1 MKKLKNYRDF
11 IQTFLVVVSFGTFLW
26 SMFVLY
32 DGTTD
37 TMKKTQ
43 QMALKSIIWNEN
55 VPIPER
61 ASACDDYLELG
72 YNSYTKEYCS
82 KIVESD

>member
-82 KIVESD
+82 KIVERD